1 MILKHLLFDSTNE
14 TPALFSTQAE
24 LARALCDKLGLPAD
38 RHRSTAVFVNQ
49 ILHGSRA
56 MPESWR
62 RALMEIVKDRERD
75 EETQTLI
82 ALACGASPRPSGLTP
97 LLHEQASASDVL
109 ILNARPIELTVARQH
124 HEEARSLERLVMSG
138 LMRGCRYHYCLA
150 SQQDARAL
158 WIAIQNGAEVT
169 FGKSALEH
177 VRTWV
182 DGGLLRVSV
191 APELL
196 LLHPTVGFNTDSP
209 DRLSA
214 FVWHAPYDWEH
225 CLRLPDRQ
233 LAAWLGS
240 VRGVLN
246 TQAQRVPLEA

>member
-1 MILKHLLFDSTNE
+1 MLRDLLFGGTVE
-14 TPALFSTQAE
+14 MPALFSTQAE
-24 LARALCDKLGLPAD
+24 LARTLCGKLGLPVD
-38 RHRSTAVFVNQ
+38 KHRSTAVFLNQ
-49 ILHGSRA
+49 ILHGNRA

-62 RALMEIVKDRERD
+62 RALLEIVKDRKLD

-82 ALACGASPRPSGLTP
+82 ALACDTSPSGLAL

-109 ILNARPIELTVARQH
+109 VLNARPIELTVARQH

-138 LMRGCRYHYCLA
+138 LMRGCHYHYCLA
-150 SQQDARAL
+150 SQQDAQAL

-169 FGKSALEH
+169 FGKSALER
-177 VRTWV
+177 VRTWI
-182 DGGLLRVSV
+182 DESLLRVSIV
-191 APELL
+191 PELL

-246 TQAQRVPLEA
+246 TQAQRVPLES